1 MAQEILFGHKS
12 VQSNKIANIFI
23 LPWLNLVFAHASMHT
38 FTSLWRK
45 SKLAFSS
52 HSGSVKCL
60 LTLSQGEENS
70 STTPL
75 VIPWYLPNV
84 LQNKQIDYSK
94 LCTEQNTLFIEH
106 TWNHQTFIHKFW
118 FPHWRWHHNLSG
130 MHRTISQCYHKTN
143 QNPLFLLQQWFKI
156 KIICS
161 DWLPLYNTHSNL
173 RFHLC
178 KAQPESLLFAWDP

>member
-1 MAQEILFGHKS
+1 MIESGFCPCKYAHLHIPLKKKQACFFITQWFSK
-12 VQSNKIANIFI
+12 VPTNK
-23 LPWLNLVFAHASMHT
+23 
-38 FTSLWRK
+38 
-45 SKLAFSS
+45 
-52 HSGSVKCL
+52 
-60 LTLSQGEENS
+60 LSQGEENS

-84 LQNKQIDYSK
+84 LQNKQIDHSK
-94 LCTEQNTLFIEH
+94 SCTEQNTLFIEH

-118 FPHWRWHHNLSG
+118 FPHWRWHHNLSS

-156 KIICS
+156 EIICS

-178 KAQPESLLFAWDP
+178 EAQPESLLFAWDP